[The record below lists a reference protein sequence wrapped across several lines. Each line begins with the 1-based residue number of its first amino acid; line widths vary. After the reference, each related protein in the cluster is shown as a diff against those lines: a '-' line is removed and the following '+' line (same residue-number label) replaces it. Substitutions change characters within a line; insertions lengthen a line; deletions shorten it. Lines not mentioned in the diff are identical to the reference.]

1 MRGEG
6 VQGPPRSPAYT
17 FLGGVPEMFSPYP
30 YAKGNV
36 DTAPATMAG
45 AGGAY
50 IALFFFSE
58 GGGGK
63 MTKWGNIQKFCKKR
77 GRGGALCR
85 FYLQRVDKEKR
96 DDTL

>member
-6 VQGPPRSPAYT
+6 VQGPPSSPAYT
-17 FLGGVPEMFSPYP
+17 FGGGVPEMFSPHP

-36 DTAPATMAG
+36 DTAPRRWPGLEVPT
-45 AGGAY
+45 
-50 IALFFFSE
+50 LPFSSFQRE
-58 GGGGK
+58 GGK